1 MAVDKK
7 LFINKHVVKP
17 NYTLSG
23 IEEILHRDVEIK
35 TYYEYLKDIFS
46 GVSPNNIFIY
56 GKPGLGKTVLT
67 KWVLEEVKKEAEN
80 RNIDLCIININCEE
94 IKTEH
99 SILQKI
105 VQELPTPNNEP
116 RKVIGNSTS
125 KHNEYLK
132 YLVNDYKGI
141 IIIVFD
147 EMDKAT
153 NPEMIN
159 RIIRIQSISSGQF
172 PTIIGITNDLELK
185 EKFPPHLKSTLCENS
200 LIINPYDAEQLID
213 IIKARVK
220 IAFKPN
226 VVSHVVVHLC
236 AAYAAQEHGDARRA
250 IDLLRVSG
258 EIAESKA
265 SIVLDEQDVRDAHD
279 KLELDR
285 VIEVVKTLPT
295 QSKTVLLACIYVY
308 NSPKENTMNNIYFV
322 YSIICKAIEI
332 DTLTQRR
339 VTDLLAELN
348 QLGIIEGMNVYQ
360 GRYGR
365 KKIITN
371 ITSKEQTLET
381 LYHDYHLKIIEEIP
395 QSNFYKGLNFQW

>member
-1 MAVDKK
+1 M
-7 LFINKHVVKP
+7 
-17 NYTLSG
+17 
-23 IEEILHRDVEIK
+23 
-35 TYYEYLKDIFS
+35 KDIFS

-67 KWVLEEVKKEAEN
+67 KWVLEEIKKEAEN
-80 RNIDLCIININCEE
+80 RNIELCIININCEE

-99 SILQKI
+99 SILQRI

-147 EMDKAT
+147 EMDKAI

-172 PTIIGITNDLELK
+172 PTIIGITNDLELRD
-185 EKFPPHLKSTLCENS
+185 KFPPHLKSTLCENS

-226 VVSHVVVHLC
+226 VVPHVVVHLC

-308 NSPKENTMNNIYFV
+308 NSPKENTMNNIYFM

-348 QLGIIEGMNVYQ
+348 QLGIIDGINVYQ

-381 LYHDYHLKIIEEIP
+381 LYHDYHLKTIEEIP
-395 QSNFYKGLNFQW
+395 QSNFYKGLSSQW